1 VFIVKGYNPN
11 PDPNQKTDVNDGLSP
26 VNKNANATAMELTF
40 APIVIDTEFK
50 GCVLFV

>member
-1 VFIVKGYNPN
+1 VSIVKGYNPN

-40 APIVIDTEFK
+40 APIVTDIEVE